1 MTLQC
6 STVFVALADP
16 DGKTLVRFYRQLF
29 GQEPV
34 WHVPE
39 VYAEFQISGLRLG
52 IFKPSL
58 IHRSEFETQA
68 GSISLCIEVEQLEE
82 AIASVEQ
89 AFIQTRLTGDHLLP
103 SDIITA
109 SHGREVYAYDP
120 AGNRLILHETKLP
133 QRKPTT
139 TDLFKAEMPTEM
151 PKVEVPRVEVPKV
164 EVREAEMQE
173 PQIHEPQIHE
183 PQIEETPI
191 QKTQTKTAI
200 RQAPSTRQKRKTISK
215 LK

>member
-1 MTLQC
+1 MALQC

-39 VYAEFQISGLRLG
+39 IYAEFQLPGLRLG
-52 IFKPSL
+52 IFKPST
-58 IHRSEFETQA
+58 IHRSEFESQA

-89 AFIQTRLTGDHLLP
+89 AFTETRLTGDHLLP
-103 SDIITA
+103 GDIITS

-120 AGNRLILHETKLP
+120 AGNRLILHETHLP
-133 QRKPTT
+133 KMP
-139 TDLFKAEMPTEM
+139 KAEQ
-151 PKVEVPRVEVPKV
+151 PK
-164 EVREAEMQE
+164 AD
-173 PQIHEPQIHE
+173 IHE
-183 PQIEETPI
+183 I
-191 QKTQTKTAI
+191 QLGEIQTENQKH
-200 RQAPSTRQKRKTISK
+200 QVLSDKQKRNNSSK
-215 LK
+215 SK